1 MVYLDMKI
9 EIERGLQWKGRNKRI
24 ERLMSRSVSNEE
36 SGGPSDHSLGSKLK
50 QPMHSGVI
58 VEDRAED
65 QSMDLELYWAAS
77 KNNVDAFIDVL
88 EQVSVKKEQS
98 LLAIFYEVSPMGNT
112 LLHIA
117 ASFGNEETVG
127 LIAYHF
133 PPLIKKRNSDGDT
146 ALHVAARAG
155 QELAVSIL
163 VQLGKDFVDS
173 PFLCSKN
180 GGKTKRD
187 VDWDDNLLLRVKNE
201 KGNVALHE
209 ALMNGHQV
217 VAYYLIA
224 VDPEVLYYLNNEG
237 KSALC
242 LAAEAGYVEL
252 VTHILCDTVGIGNT
266 DERIKGKSPIHAAI
280 LTTNRGV
287 LDALLK
293 WEPRLIRLVDEEGS
307 TPLHLAAYLGYLEEV
322 QYLLGRE
329 SSLAVARDN
338 NGLFPIHLAS
348 IKGHVDVVRALLQC
362 WPDSRELLN
371 CHGQNILHVA
381 AKSGGHNM
389 VSYILQTPELEK
401 LINMRD
407 KHGNTPLHL
416 ATMDWHPKIVNLLTW
431 DRRMDLKALNNEGM
445 TALDSAEHYMERMPS
460 FRKRLTWTALKA
472 AGAPRA
478 YCRKAI
484 NAKKKERLA
493 SMQLEQLSI
502 DNYKDRVNTLLL
514 VSTLVATVTFAAGLT
529 MPGGYNNNSDHD
541 QGMATMLKH
550 KWFHMFIFCDTIAMY
565 SSIIVSVSLIWAQ
578 LGDLNLVLTAFRLAL
593 PLLGIALTMMSLAF
607 VAGVYVVVSVLNWLA
622 HAVLIMG
629 LVFLTILIVL
639 FIPLCIPVSSNYPI
653 LRYVFY
659 YPFCLLIFV
668 TRSYTQDDLVE
679 YKSLWWML

>member
-1 MVYLDMKI
+1 MGYLDMKI

-24 ERLMSRSVSNEE
+24 ESLMSRSVTTNNE
-36 SGGPSDHSLGSKLK
+36 SSGPSDHSLGFKLK
-50 QPMHSGVI
+50 QPMHSCVI
-58 VEDRAED
+58 VEDRGEY
-65 QSMDLELYWAAS
+65 QSMDLELYWAAT

-88 EQVSVKKEQS
+88 EHVSRKKEQS
-98 LLAIFYEVSPMGNT
+98 LSTIIFDQVSPMGNT

-133 PPLIKKRNSDGDT
+133 PPLIKKRNSEGDT

-155 QELAVSIL
+155 HELTVTIL
-163 VQLGKDFVDS
+163 VQLRKDFVDS
-173 PFLCSKN
+173 TLCSEN
-180 GGKTKRD
+180 GGKIQRD
-187 VDWDDNLLLRVKNE
+187 VDWGNLLLRVKNE
-201 KGNVALHE
+201 KGNIALHE

-237 KSALC
+237 KSALF
-242 LAAEAGYVEL
+242 LAAEAGYLEFVM
-252 VTHILCDTVGIGNT
+252 HILCDTVGIENT
-266 DERIKGKSPIHAAI
+266 NERLKGKSPIHAAI
-280 LTTNRGV
+280 LKRNRGV
-287 LDALLK
+287 LEALLK
-293 WEPRLIRLVDEEGS
+293 SEPRFVQLGDEEGR
-307 TPLHLAAYLGYLEEV
+307 TPLHLAASLGYLEEV
-322 QYLLGRE
+322 QYLLGRQ
-329 SSLAVARDN
+329 SSGAVARDN

-348 IKGHVDVVRALLQC
+348 IKGHVDVVQALLQY

-401 LINMRD
+401 LINMSD

-416 ATMDWHPKIVNLLTW
+416 ATMDWHPKIVNTLTW
-431 DRRMDLKALNNEGM
+431 DERVDLKLVNNEGM
-445 TALDSAEHYMERMPS
+445 TALDSAEYHMERMPS

-478 YCRKAI
+478 YCRKAL
-484 NAKKKERLA
+484 NAKKKQA
-493 SMQLEQLSI
+493 SMQLEQWNI
-502 DNYKDRVNTLLL
+502 DSYKDRVNTLLL
-514 VSTLVATVTFAAGLT
+514 VSTLVATVTFAAGFT
-529 MPGGYNNNSDHD
+529 IPGGYNNSDPD
-541 QGMATMLKH
+541 QGVATMLKQN
-550 KWFHMFIFCDTIAMY
+550 WFHMFIFCDTIAMY
-565 SSIIVSVSLIWAQ
+565 SSIIIAVTLIWAQ

-593 PLLGIALTMMSLAF
+593 PLLGISLTMMSLSF
-607 VAGVYVVVSVLNWLA
+607 VSGVYVVVSNLNWLTN
-622 HAVLIMG
+622 AVLIMG
-629 LVFLTILIVL
+629 LVFLTILIAL

-653 LRYVFY
+653 LRYIFY
-659 YPFCLLIFV
+659 YPFHLLIFV

>member
-24 ERLMSRSVSNEE
+24 ERLMSRSVSNKE

-58 VEDRAED
+58 VEDRVED
-65 QSMDLELYWAAS
+65 QSMDLELYWAAT

-88 EQVSVKKEQS
+88 EQVS
-98 LLAIFYEVSPMGNT
+98 VSPMGNT

-117 ASFGNEETVG
+117 ASFGNEET
-127 LIAYHF
+127 
-133 PPLIKKRNSDGDT
+133 
-146 ALHVAARAG
+146 
-155 QELAVSIL
+155 
-163 VQLGKDFVDS
+163 
-173 PFLCSKN
+173 
-180 GGKTKRD
+180 
-187 VDWDDNLLLRVKNE
+187 
-201 KGNVALHE
+201 
-209 ALMNGHQV
+209 
-217 VAYYLIA
+217 
-224 VDPEVLYYLNNEG
+224 
-237 KSALC
+237 
-242 LAAEAGYVEL
+242 
-252 VTHILCDTVGIGNT
+252 
-266 DERIKGKSPIHAAI
+266 
-280 LTTNRGV
+280 
-287 LDALLK
+287 

-431 DRRMDLKALNNEGM
+431 DRRMDLKVLSNEGM

-460 FRKRLTWTALKA
+460 FRKLNFVVQRLTWTALKA

-629 LVFLTILIVL
+629 MVFLTILIVL